1 MPTVSGSPSATHESS
16 FSIGVWIY
24 MDIGQMAPTRDRKDA
39 ESDDGRRW
47 IYKWMNT
54 SGALVHFD
62 THKLAVRWP
71 SQDRRQAPLPCL
83 PRPED
88 GSVYIRML
96 YNRNNT
102 TDLSKWRI
110 DS

>member
-1 MPTVSGSPSATHESS
+1 MKVLLALEFGFIWILGRWHRRG
-16 FSIGVWIY
+16 IG
-24 MDIGQMAPTRDRKDA
+24 KDA

-71 SQDRRQAPLPCL
+71 SQDRRQAPLPCS

>member
-1 MPTVSGSPSATHESS
+1 
-16 FSIGVWIY
+16 
-24 MDIGQMAPTRDRKDA
+24 MAPTRDRK
-39 ESDDGRRW
+39 RRR
-47 IYKWMNT
+47 IRRRKKMDEHKWMNT
-54 SGALVHFD
+54 SGALVHSD
-62 THKLAVRWP
+62 TQKLAVRWP
-71 SQDRRQAPLPCL
+71 SQDRRQASLPCS

>member
-1 MPTVSGSPSATHESS
+1 MKVFLALEFG
-16 FSIGVWIY
+16 FIWILGRWHQRG
-24 MDIGQMAPTRDRKDA
+24 IEKDA

-71 SQDRRQAPLPCL
+71 SQDRRQAPLPCS